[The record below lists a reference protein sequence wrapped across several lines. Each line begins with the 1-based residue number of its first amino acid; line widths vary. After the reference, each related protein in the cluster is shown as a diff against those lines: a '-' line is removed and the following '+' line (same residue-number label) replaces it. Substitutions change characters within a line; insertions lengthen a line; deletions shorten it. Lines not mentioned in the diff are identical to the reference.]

1 MSGPDFS
8 KPTAGGPQFDPV
20 TGAPLPPGP
29 AAYSAVDP
37 AAGYPPAGYPTAGY
51 PATGYA
57 PAQYPAAQQYP
68 PAQQYP
74 QAQYASGQQFP
85 TPGYPPPGRPVA
97 GYPAGYGPPAY
108 GPAGYQLVPMY
119 PVPQRPARPGGAT
132 AAAVLAYV
140 QSGFVLVGGVSMFS
154 GSAGLDS
161 LSRGTS
167 LSSELTVM
175 GVVTVLAGGLLI
187 AGATTTLNRKPGL
200 LLLGSGLSIAISLY
214 FAIRLMD
221 TVFGFALWL
230 PILFAVLPIIAIAL
244 ACTKDVRGWA
254 RARRYDQE

>member
-1 MSGPDFS
+1 MTGPDFS
-8 KPTAGGPQFDPV
+8 KPSGGGPQFDPV

-37 AAGYPPAGYPTAGY
+37 AQYPQTQYQQPQYPAQQYASQPQQYAQPQQYPTAGYAPGAPPPGYPAGYGTAGYPPAG
-51 PATGYA
+51 
-57 PAQYPAAQQYP
+57 
-68 PAQQYP
+68 
-74 QAQYASGQQFP
+74 
-85 TPGYPPPGRPVA
+85 
-97 GYPAGYGPPAY
+97 Y
-108 GPAGYQLVPMY
+108 GPAGYQLVPVY
-119 PVPQRPARPGGAT
+119 PVQQRPARPGAAT
-132 AAAVLAYV
+132 AASVLAYV
-140 QSGFVLVGGVSMFS
+140 QSGFVLIGGVSMFS
-154 GSAGLDS
+154 GSTGLDT
-161 LSRGTS
+161 LRRGNS

-175 GVVTVLAGGLLI
+175 ALITVLAGGLLI

-221 TVFGFALWL
+221 TVLGFALWL

-244 ACTKDVRGWA
+244 ACTRDVRAWA